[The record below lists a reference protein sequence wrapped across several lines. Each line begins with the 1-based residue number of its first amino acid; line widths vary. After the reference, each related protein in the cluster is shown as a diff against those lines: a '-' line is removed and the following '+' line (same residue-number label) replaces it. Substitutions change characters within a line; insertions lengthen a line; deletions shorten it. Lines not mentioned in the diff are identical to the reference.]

1 MKIKSVRAT
10 PVHVPV
16 TRIAAFSKLK
26 LTHVKSTIVEVET
39 ASGVVGLG
47 EARGDWGARI
57 INQCFADAIVGL
69 PADDRRAVRD
79 ACLAKAPFDY
89 GYPEYLPER
98 SAFAAIEEALWDI
111 AGKEAGVPLYR
122 LLGGAVRERA
132 PFVAYAY
139 AVDPDEGR
147 SDAEIARVM
156 ADIAASSVNKTGAS
170 MFEFKVGLHS
180 PACEIG
186 VVRAVR
192 EALGPDVD
200 ISVDAN
206 MGFSVEQARRF
217 LAGVADQRLANI
229 EEPVAGLG
237 AIERLRA
244 EFGVPVSTHC
254 VDLDALGRYRG
265 IDSVVS
271 DPQLMGGIGE
281 VIELAIGVRALNKR
295 FWLRARWELGI
306 AWAVMCHLGMARPE
320 LNRPSQALIDWVE
333 DDLILGDT
341 WLVTNGGVRP
351 PDAPGLGVELDR
363 AAMKR
368 YAVS

>member
-1 MKIKSVRAT
+1 MKIQSVRAT

-16 TRIAAFSKLK
+16 TRIAAFSKTK
-26 LTHVKSTIVEVET
+26 FTHVKSTIVEVET
-39 ASGVVGLG
+39 EAGVVGLG
-47 EARGDWGARI
+47 ETRGDWGARI
-57 INQCFADAIVGL
+57 INERFADVVVGL

-79 ACLAKAPFDY
+79 ACLAKTPFDY
-89 GYPEYLPER
+89 GYPEYPAER
-98 SAFAAIEEALWDI
+98 NAFAAVEEALWDI
-111 AGKEAGVPLYR
+111 AGKEAGLPLYR
-122 LLGGAVRERA
+122 LLGGAVRDRA

-139 AVDPDEGR
+139 SVDPDEGR
-147 SDAEIARVM
+147 SDAEIARIM
-156 ADIAASSVNKTGAS
+156 ADIAAGSVKKTGAA

-192 EALGPDVD
+192 EALGPDVE

-206 MGFSVEQARRF
+206 MGFTVEEARRF
-217 LAGVADQRLANI
+217 LAGVAEARLANI

-237 AIERLRA
+237 AVERLRA
-244 EFGVPVSTHC
+244 EFAVPVSTHC
-254 VDLDALGRYRG
+254 VDLDALGRYPG

-271 DPQLMGGIGE
+271 DPQLLGGIAE
-281 VIELAIGVRALNKR
+281 LIELAVGVRALNKR

-320 LNRPSQALIDWVE
+320 LDRPSQALIDWVE
-333 DDLILGDT
+333 DDLVLGEV
-341 WLVTNGGVRP
+341 WLVTEGGVRP
-351 PDAPGLGVELDR
+351 PEAPGLGVELDR